1 MWFIIVL
8 IILLALLAY
17 LFLKII
23 RLNLKCQQYLLDIDE
38 YILAIQKQISL
49 LIDNI
54 EDKKLKKEL
63 NAYLDLK
70 TSTINQKNTFI
81 LDIYNNIDN
90 VFNSNKVII
99 TNFEVK
105 NMQNNLLSIKDQ
117 IDINID
123 KYNHYATQYNKLI
136 SIIGISYIAKI
147 MKYKHKLYFKK

>member
-54 EDKKLKKEL
+54 EDKKLKKQL